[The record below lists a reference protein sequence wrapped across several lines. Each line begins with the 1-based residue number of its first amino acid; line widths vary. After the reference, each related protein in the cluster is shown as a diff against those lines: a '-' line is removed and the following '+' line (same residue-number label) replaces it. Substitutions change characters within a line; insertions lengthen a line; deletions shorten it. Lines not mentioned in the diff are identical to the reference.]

1 MPHGSQKQEREGS
14 LSHLLC
20 RSPKGKDEGS
30 EAAGVKGAEEA
41 AVEDPNAL
49 PPPPKRLPSA
59 EAKAGG
65 GDDDE
70 LPPPP
75 AQKAGDGASP
85 PAAAKKSPADIKV
98 QEPWHA

>member
-41 AVEDPNAL
+41 AVEDPDAL

-70 LPPPP
+70 
-75 AQKAGDGASP
+75 
-85 PAAAKKSPADIKV
+85 
-98 QEPWHA
+98 